1 MAAGGTPSNV
11 DLGPGRLYVAPL
23 GTAEPVNCSAALP
36 SAWIPIG
43 YTEDG
48 TEFQFGVTREA
59 VEVAEEVDPIGYEMT
74 RRTSRLVVNMAE
86 MTARRLGLALGA
98 GASRGDTAAKFTP
111 PKPGDDLAVVLVW
124 DRDEVPSAN
133 NVRWVFHE
141 AKPSGSVNIANRKAP
156 KKRTIATTF
165 ECYIPGTTSVAVD
178 KSASFDVYPNASGQ
192 V

>member
-74 RRTSRLVVNMAE
+74 RRPRRPAVRHRAAGGRRPPRRQRPRLARMA
-86 MTARRLGLALGA
+86 
-98 GASRGDTAAKFTP
+98 DPAA
-111 PKPGDDLAVVLVW
+111 
-124 DRDEVPSAN
+124 
-133 NVRWVFHE
+133 
-141 AKPSGSVNIANRKAP
+141 
-156 KKRTIATTF
+156 
-165 ECYIPGTTSVAVD
+165 
-178 KSASFDVYPNASGQ
+178 
-192 V
+192 